1 MPGNE
6 WRMVK
11 LVSVLMVL
19 GSVLNSLAED
29 MPLLAELRKSL
40 AGTTNVQSEFIQEK
54 TLSVL
59 QQKIVIKGRL
69 AVAQPS
75 RLSWQVLDPIRY
87 TMVLDGAVLKQWD
100 ETTGKVQ
107 TMALAGNP
115 VFKVVVNQLQGW
127 FTGQFDL
134 LTNDFTVAV
143 NDSAASPKITFT
155 PREASFMSK
164 VIRRVEL
171 TFREDR
177 RYLHGLIIEEKT
189 GDLTTMI
196 FTNTVLNATIP
207 ATVWEVRPN
216 GK

>member
-1 MPGNE
+1 
-6 WRMVK
+6 MVK
-11 LVSVLMVL
+11 LVSVLMVF
-19 GSVLNSLAED
+19 GSVLNSLADET
-29 MPLLAELRKSL
+29 PLLTELRKSL

-54 TLSVL
+54 SLSLL
-59 QQKIVIKGRL
+59 QQKVVIKGRL
-69 AVAQPS
+69 AVEQPS
-75 RLSWQVLDPIRY
+75 RLSWQVLEPIHY
-87 TMVLDGAVLKQWD
+87 NMVLDGSVLKQWD

-107 TMALAGNP
+107 TVALAGNP

-127 FTGQFDL
+127 FSGRFEL

-143 NDSAASPKITFT
+143 DASATRPKIIFT
-155 PREASFMSK
+155 PREVSFMAK

-177 RYLHGLIIEEKT
+177 RYIHGLIIEEKT
-189 GDLTTMI
+189 GDCTTMI

-207 ATVWEVRPN
+207 AMVWEVRPN